1 MSGCI
6 YSRLSV
12 WCYFNIITCFTLSTT
27 DYVCF
32 QSCCYVLFSYS
43 FQLSGVAPFIL
54 AWLVSKNLTW
64 AKSGRGQ
71 RLAQLLTEPRRW
83 KWHDSLKSHAKPL
96 GMTRKGVMPRDS
108 TDQIW
113 SMIIMRQLVT
123 PREMTLLP
131 RIGADQIWLKILWRQ
146 GKWPDSLQDKI
157 FDCPSQDCRHHIT
170 SLIGHY
176 NILDCIEC
184 RPLQV

>member
-1 MSGCI
+1 MFTCCMSGCI

-12 WCYFNIITCFTLSTT
+12 WCYFKIITCFTLSTT

-71 RLAQLLTEPRRW
+71 RLARLLTEPRRW
-83 KWHDSLKSHAKPL
+83 KWRDSLNSRAKPL
-96 GMTRKGVMPRDS
+96 GATRKGVTPRDS
-108 TDQIW
+108 TDQI
-113 SMIIMRQLVT
+113 L
-123 PREMTLLP
+123 
-131 RIGADQIWLKILWRQ
+131 WLKIFWCQ
-146 GKWPDSLQDKI
+146 EKWPDSFQDKI
-157 FDCPSQDCRHHIT
+157 LDCPSQNCRYHIT
-170 SLIGHY
+170 RLIGHY
-176 NILDCIEC
+176 NILDCTKC
-184 RPLQV
+184 GPLHV